1 MATSASE
8 HWHLPVQIGVCQRRP
23 NTSTG
28 IAVVQGNVA
37 AMARNSLAGASCVQ
51 VTVSRNLKLDSIAAL
66 QLQVQAERATLAL
79 SIYEHYTTLL
89 SKGEVEVVAPH
100 RAGSTASVGTV
111 PVHAR
116 LLVLEGRAL
125 PTV

>member
-1 MATSASE
+1 MASE
-8 HWHLPVQIGVCQRRP
+8 HWHLPVQIGVCQCRP

-28 IAVVQGNVA
+28 TGVAVVQGNVA

-51 VTVSRNLKLDSIAAL
+51 VTVSRNLKLELDSAL

-116 LLVLEGRAL
+116 LLVLEGSAL